1 MNITYIDKDNNKYKM
16 KRKYYINQDGGK
28 VYNLAQITDITNSSE
43 YKVSNAIRLSQ
54 IKPTLLWVGKRV
66 YHFHTDEDIKVIKKQ
81 LKSKGNF
88 NLKIEKPP
96 YKQTVFHL
104 FASSRLIDLS

>member
-1 MNITYIDKDNNKYKM
+1 MNITYRDENNNKYKM

-28 VYNLAQITDITNSSE
+28 VYNLAQITEIINSSE
-43 YKVSNAIRLSQ
+43 YKVSKAIRLAK
-54 IKPTLLWVGKRV
+54 IKPTVLRAGKRV

-88 NLKIEKPP
+88 NLTIEKLP

-104 FASSRLIDLS
+104 FASGTFMNLY